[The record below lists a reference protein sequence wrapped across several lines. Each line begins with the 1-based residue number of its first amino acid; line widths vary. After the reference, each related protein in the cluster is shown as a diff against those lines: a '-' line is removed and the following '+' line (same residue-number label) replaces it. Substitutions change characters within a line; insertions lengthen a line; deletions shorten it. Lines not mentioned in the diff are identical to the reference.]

1 MNEWAELGRTF
12 AAMAASDSMSDC
24 TEVREDGT
32 WLAGFC
38 ASRCDLR
45 CQGNNAIVHLWSD
58 GRTLTRRVVGVKEQ
72 SENRI
77 VLEVQRFGR
86 SKPGLLEFARKEA
99 ARPVARVT
107 REEFRARL
115 RRILSELFPDA
126 RIDFLSASPDLEH
139 SFSGLYVRGKMQEA
153 GRTWALLAIPP
164 GESSASIEASLAFG
178 ILWLDWCRNRS
189 SASRNPI
196 EGLRLFAPEG
206 VSLRLRERALA
217 LSPAARTEV
226 FEFVESEEKM
236 RRTDP
241 ADVGNLESWLAPRS
255 EMESILAAARE
266 SAARF
271 RSMLPQTPSSNRA
284 ISQLVLPGGLGAAF
298 SYWGLEFARWSA
310 EGLSFGLGNSSRPL
324 SPAAEPTLD
333 RLIARLELHRSP
345 VASETS
351 HSLYRKAAE
360 SWLETLILEDP
371 TKLDAQLDPRCL
383 YSQVP
388 AVAAGDR
395 GVLDLLGIT
404 RRGRLVVIELKASE
418 DIQLPLQA
426 VDYWLRVRRHQ
437 RQGDFQQF
445 GYFNEIEIDPRPPL
459 LWLVAPLLHFHSTTE
474 ILLKHLSPEI
484 QVSRV
489 GLNENWRR
497 GIRVVSRQ

>member
-1 MNEWAELGRTF
+1 MREWAELGRILG
-12 AAMAASDSMSDC
+12 AMAASDC
-24 TEVREDGT
+24 TEVREDGE
-32 WLAGFC
+32 WLAGFS

-45 CQGNNAIVHLWSD
+45 CHGNHAIVHLWSD
-58 GRTLTRRVVGVKEQ
+58 GRTLTRRVLDVKEQ

-77 VLEVQRFGR
+77 ILEVQRFGR
-86 SKPGLLEFARKEA
+86 SKPGLLEFARKEVS
-99 ARPVARVT
+99 RRMARVT
-107 REEFRARL
+107 REEFRVRL
-115 RRILSELFPDA
+115 RRILGESFPDA
-126 RIDFLSASPDLEH
+126 RIESLSASPDLEH
-139 SFSGLYVRGKMQEA
+139 SFSGIYVRGQMHEA
-153 GRTWALLAIPP
+153 GNTWALLAIPP
-164 GESSASIEASLAFG
+164 GESSAATEASLAFG
-178 ILWLDWCRNRS
+178 ILWLDWCRSRS
-189 SASRNPI
+189 SSSRNPI

-206 VSLRLRERALA
+206 ASLRLRERALA
-217 LSPAARTEV
+217 LSATARTEV
-226 FEFVESEEKM
+226 FEFLESEERM

-241 ADVGNLESWLAPRS
+241 ADVGNLESWLVPRS
-255 EMESILAAARE
+255 EMESILAAARK

-271 RSMLPQTPSSNRA
+271 RSLLPQKPELSQA
-284 ISQLVLPGGLGAAF
+284 ISQRVLPGGVGAVF
-298 SYWGLEFARWSA
+298 SFWGLEFARWSA

-324 SPAAEPTLD
+324 STGAEPALE

-345 VASETS
+345 VTSETS

-360 SWLETLILEDP
+360 SWLETLVLEDP
-371 TKLDAQLDPRCL
+371 ARLDAQLDPRYL

-426 VDYWLRVRRHQ
+426 VDYWIRVRRHQ

-474 ILLKHLSPEI
+474 VLLKYLSPEI

-497 GIRVVSRQ
+497 GIGVVSRQ